1 MGCSVLNFL
10 YQLDISLVKI
20 CFVYKLKLGTVGH
33 ISMLAHSPR
42 LQFIIGLSDSPNT
55 EAKGVVLVRGPWYQK
70 PGPLRLPFN
79 VNQSL
84 VFPGL
89 S

>member
-1 MGCSVLNFL
+1 MSCNVLNFL
-10 YQLDISLVKI
+10 YQLYILLVKI
-20 CFVYKLKLGTVGH
+20 CFVYTLKLEIGGRLS
-33 ISMLAHSPR
+33 ISTHSPR
-42 LQFIIGLSDSPNT
+42 LQFVTRLPDSPKTKAN
-55 EAKGVVLVRGPWYQK
+55 GVVLDRGPRYEKLGSW
-70 PGPLRLPFN
+70 GLPFD